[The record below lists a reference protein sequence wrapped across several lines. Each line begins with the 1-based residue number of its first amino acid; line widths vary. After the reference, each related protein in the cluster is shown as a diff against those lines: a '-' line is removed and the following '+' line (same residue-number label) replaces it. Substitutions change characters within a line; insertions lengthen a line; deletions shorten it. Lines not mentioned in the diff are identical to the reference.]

1 VTGRPRSRWD
11 LIGSRRSLGLTAF
24 LVTAPIG
31 FFAAWTATRE
41 PFASTQVLLLWCVIG
56 VLSQVVLGAVLF
68 VGYVLVGDRNGRKPS
83 TRAIVIA
90 FVLLAA
96 AARGVV
102 IAVLPAMWDLSTTAT
117 PAVRIGS
124 STIIFGLWLMIIG
137 AALAANDQ
145 YRANV
150 SRLLDELVTRE
161 LAERLLDEAQADV
174 HATRAL
180 QRIAETSSHVT
191 RVLDDSAV
199 AADSARTAALVQQ
212 EIEERLR
219 PLSHE
224 MWFSPA
230 PQLEAP
236 DRTRPFLLRVLATP
250 VPFGRA
256 LPLMTC
262 LLVLNSLVWHG
273 GSLGLLQ
280 GLTAAA
286 VTALIVVPFTLWGGA
301 HRMAANAVM
310 YLLLFLLPAELA
322 HRAMEFATGVPQRE
336 PAALA
341 LAVGIPLAFF
351 IGAMG
356 HTVIADRQ
364 ATMTSLRASIAEPM
378 WDEHL
383 GTLERRSADSDAATF
398 LHNTIQSRLFAAAL
412 QLENAAAANDPEG
425 AERAIAQAREAVA
438 MTGMAARGAAPMHP
452 LMRLDQIALAWQGIA
467 IVELHVSDDVTA
479 GAGWQIAAD
488 VIEEAVANSI
498 RHGGA
503 SHITVTC
510 QEVDGVID
518 VTVEDNGFM
527 SDDPSG
533 TGLGLTWLDA
543 ATGGDWSL
551 TPGDFGTTLN
561 LRIRA

>member
-1 VTGRPRSRWD
+1 MTGRPRSRWD

-31 FFAAWTATRE
+31 FFAAGTATRE
-41 PFASTQVLLLWCVIG
+41 PFGSTHILLSWCVIG
-56 VLSQVVLGAVLF
+56 VLSQLALGAVLF
-68 VGYVLVGDRNGRKPS
+68 VGYVLVGDRNQRKPS
-83 TRAIVIA
+83 TRVLVIA

-96 AARGVV
+96 AVRGVV
-102 IAVLPAMWDLSTTAT
+102 IAVIPAMWDLTTT
-117 PAVRIGS
+117 TSPAVRIGS

-150 SRLLDELVTRE
+150 STLLDELVTRE

-174 HATRAL
+174 HTTRAL

-191 RVLDDSAV
+191 RVLDDPAT
-199 AADSARTAALVQQ
+199 AADAARTAALVQ
-212 EIEERLR
+212 EAIEERLR

-224 MWFSPA
+224 MWFSPT

-236 DRTRPFLLRVLATP
+236 DRARPFLLRVLGTP

-256 LPLMTC
+256 LPLMTG

-273 GSLGLLQ
+273 GPLGLVR

-286 VTALIVVPFTLWGGA
+286 VAAAIVIPLTLWGGA
-301 HRMAANAVM
+301 HRLAANSVM

-364 ATMTSLRASIAEPM
+364 ATMTSLRASIAAPM

-383 GTLERRSADSDAATF
+383 GTLERRSAESDAATF

-438 MTGMAARGAAPMHP
+438 MTGMSERGSAPMHP
-452 LMRLDQIALAWQGIA
+452 LLRLNQIAVAWQGIA
-467 IVELHVSDDVTA
+467 TIDLQVSDDVTA

-510 QEVDGVID
+510 HEVDGVID
-518 VTVEDNGFM
+518 ITVEDNGHM
-527 SDDPSG
+527 GDDPSG

-543 ATGGDWSL
+543 ATGGDWTL
-551 TPGDFGTTLN
+551 TPADSGTTLS